1 MLPVPRGPAGNHPS
15 SHPERDFSPNRG
27 PYALRVS
34 VRFVILCLGRTGS
47 SHLQSLLDSHPSIR
61 CFGELFSDKAPARSP
76 AFVNSPYEDEAVYL
90 EHIVRESESPVV
102 GFKLPMN
109 SIKARP
115 ESARLVAG
123 DHAMRVIRLSR
134 GNRLAQLIS
143 QRLQHATRVSHSL
156 QGGYASATVHIDV
169 DWAVRALERAEE
181 HELELDRLADEHP
194 CHRILYEELGGR
206 EPLEEVQRFLGVE
219 PAALRSWFEKLRRQ
233 PLSETVE
240 NWDELVAGLRETR
253 FGHFAVEAL

>member
-1 MLPVPRGPAGNHPS
+1 M
-15 SHPERDFSPNRG
+15 
-27 PYALRVS
+27 

-61 CFGELFSDKAPARSP
+61 CFGEVFSDKAPAKSP
-76 AFVNSPYEDEAVYL
+76 GFINSPYEDAAVYL
-90 EHIVRESESPVV
+90 EHLVGTCGFPVV

-109 SIKARP
+109 SIKAHP

-134 GNRLAQLIS
+134 ANLLAQLIS
-143 QRLQHATRVSHSL
+143 QRLQHATRISHSL
-156 QGGYASATVHIDV
+156 QGGYAGATVHIDV
-169 DWAVRALERAEE
+169 GWALHALERMEE
-181 HELELDRLADEHP
+181 HERALDELADSHP
-194 CHRILYEELGGR
+194 CYRILYEELGGR
-206 EPLEEVQRFLGVE
+206 ERIEDVQRFLGVE
-219 PAALRSWFEKLRRQ
+219 PAALSSWFEKLRQQ